1 MSTPLRMK
9 VRRHDNV
16 LAKMDIDL
24 HEMSNRINKITK
36 WSRFKSRR
44 ERIID
49 EYIKVKRKQ
58 IMVKQLYAQYVLL
71 KGLQGLGLKVERTKQ
86 RHRLQFSR
94 IFICLKLTKCY
105 KFYQARVADCYWTK

>member
-24 HEMSNRINKITK
+24 QEMSNRINKITK

-49 EYIKVKRKQ
+49 DYIKIKRKQ

-71 KGLQGLGLKVERTKQ
+71 KGLQGLAIKIQRTKQ
-86 RHRLQFSR
+86 NLRFLVEYSF
-94 IFICLKLTKCY
+94 
-105 KFYQARVADCYWTK
+105 V

>member
-24 HEMSNRINKITK
+24 QEMSNRINKITK

-49 EYIKVKRKQ
+49 DYIKIKRKQ

-71 KGLQGLGLKVERTKQ
+71 KGLRGLAIKIQRTKQ
-86 RHRLQFSR
+86 KLRLRFSR
-94 IFICLKLTKCY
+94 IFICLKLSK
-105 KFYQARVADCYWTK
+105 